1 MSRMS
6 EELIESM
13 QELLD
18 YSKGKIDL
26 RASHINISPVCD
38 EISPAD
44 IKDIRENLGM
54 SQGAFAIVIGVSR
67 KTVESWESGR
77 YSPDGAARRL
87 IMILQKDPGFPEKYG
102 IVKRA

>member
-1 MSRMS
+1 MSRMG

-18 YSKGKIDL
+18 YSKNKIDL
-26 RASHINISPVCD
+26 RTSRYTILPVCEGISP
-38 EISPAD
+38 E
-44 IKDIRENLGM
+44 DIRGTREKLGM

-87 IMILQKDPGFPEKYG
+87 IMIMQQDPNFAEKYD
-102 IVKRA
+102 IIKRA